1 LSGLSPKLTI
11 AASPT
16 NRRIEMRDSK
26 NEEQGELRTF
36 TPSRRCFLKS
46 VGAGTIATVVAAG
59 DPGFLKEAA
68 AAQNQPPHNGKTGMS
83 VQLSLSRLPVLRKAD
98 VVIIGGSLT
107 GIASALE
114 FARAGRKTVL
124 VEHRMY
130 LGREI
135 SATLRPWVHLG
146 KLAGSGKTPELIA
159 ATLKKQ
165 NSAETAGEI
174 SLWMDALKVTLEN
187 LLLEAGVE
195 LIYAALPTEV
205 IVTSGSVCGVV
216 IASKSGR
223 QVALGRTV
231 LDTTATALAARIA
244 GAEFEPETNRDF
256 HFVRMMEMEGVG
268 SLRDPRVEVPGELGI
283 AGSTLTVHAGY
294 RGNGHVL
301 IECPMD
307 LNTAKLDLEGMMRRE
322 IEARHRTMRV
332 AAHLIQNDPKFKN
345 AKLGICAY
353 ELDGPQTT
361 RLAGPAPDW
370 AADFRDLGLDFV
382 DKNQARILLPI
393 RAFAGPVKGIWC
405 LSEAARLEDAQMRL
419 LRDPVDAALA
429 GAAFART
436 LLPMI
441 GKDGFPACDHP
452 DYGVPEMPPH
462 GLEVKLQDCPQR
474 GRSYERLTAAPVRVP
489 VFRETDFLVVGGG
502 TCGATCANSASREG
516 ASTVLLELCPGLG
529 GTGTVGGVCAY
540 WHGRYWSGFA
550 IRNANLVDDVHRSIR
565 WPTSANELNGP
576 WNIEAKMYAL
586 LKDAQQSGVE
596 LFFNTIAFAAVLQ
609 DNHVRGVVAATPY
622 GPMAVLSKTT
632 ADTTG
637 DGDVAA
643 FAGAKFHYGAARDGY
658 PMWFN
663 LAQYIRPSE
672 SRWHFGHTVIVS
684 NIDDY
689 TRAILIGRR
698 RGPVCHDHGN
708 YIATRESRHMVG
720 DEVLTLTDILR
731 HREWPD
737 VINLGAGQMDCH
749 RRVASNWIRI
759 GLLMPILP
767 TEMPYSALLPRG
779 LENIMVG
786 GKAFSGTH
794 DVLYNLRNQPDMEN
808 LGGAMGVAAAYAI
821 RDGVSVRRVNL
832 RKVQQRLTE
841 VGTLLP
847 GMLSRQMK
855 NESLDGNAIRAF
867 VKQVDGRPLAVWEDV
882 PMAKEGTPHYREKIP
897 FVEICSSDPALAV
910 PILEQEMAEATGER
924 RFRLAQA
931 LAMFGA
937 KTAAP
942 VLIEAIERAIASGNV
957 PPRPRLNDEKD
968 GGAVEGTGIG
978 IPTPPAEL
986 VYSLGMTRDR
996 RALAVW
1002 EKLGSLVKP
1011 APGDFADELPWP
1023 FHYVDAIC
1031 YGAELL
1037 GDAEAIPTLKKIH
1050 GNPLLNNQSAKAGFQ
1065 IDFDLEKRALVEV
1078 TLARTLARLGS
1089 TEGYE
1094 TLIDYLDD
1102 NRGSLAEFAHMSME
1116 EITGYNIGKD
1126 PQAWRRWLAGA
1137 RDSLKPI
1144 PLVNRLDG

>member
-1 LSGLSPKLTI
+1 MQ
-11 AASPT
+11 AS
-16 NRRIEMRDSK
+16 R
-26 NEEQGELRTF
+26 NEKQEENRTF
-36 TPSRRCFLKS
+36 APSRRCFLKS
-46 VGAGTIATVVAAG
+46 VGAGTIATVVTAG
-59 DPGFLKEAA
+59 QPGFPGDAVL
-68 AAQNQPPHNGKTGMS
+68 AQDQLHQTGKRGAF

-98 VVIIGGSLT
+98 VVIIGGSLA
-107 GIASALE
+107 GVASALG
-114 FARAGRKTVL
+114 FARMGRKTV
-124 VEHRMY
+124 VIEHRMY

-135 SATLRPWVHLG
+135 SATLKPWVNLG
-146 KLAGSGKTPELIA
+146 KLAGSGTTPEPIA
-159 ATLKKQ
+159 ATLKNQ
-165 NSAETAGEI
+165 NTSESAGEI
-174 SLWMDALKVTLEN
+174 PLWMDAFKVTLEN

-205 IVTSGSVCGVV
+205 IVRSGSLCGLV
-216 IASKSGR
+216 IANKSGR
-223 QVALGRTV
+223 QVVLGRTV
-231 LDTTATALAARIA
+231 VDATASAVVARIA
-244 GAEFEPETNRDF
+244 GAEFAPERAGDLR
-256 HFVRMMEMEGVG
+256 FVRTMEMEGAG
-268 SLRDPRVEVPGELGI
+268 PLEGPRIKVPLELGV
-283 AGSTLTVHAGY
+283 AGGTLTVHAGH
-294 RGNGHVL
+294 RGKGHVL

-307 LNTAKLDLEGMMRRE
+307 LAPGRLDLEGMMRRE

-332 AAHLIQNDPKFKN
+332 AAYLVQNDPGFRD
-345 AKLGICAY
+345 AKLAICAY

-361 RLAGPAPDW
+361 RLAGAAPDW
-370 AADFRDLGLDFV
+370 AADFRELNLDFA
-382 DKNQARILLPI
+382 DKNQAKIRLPLQ
-393 RAFAGPVKGIWC
+393 AFAGPMKGLWC
-405 LSEAARLEDAQMRL
+405 LNEAARLEDAQKYL
-419 LRDPVDAALA
+419 LRDPVDAAMA
-429 GAAFART
+429 GAAFAGT
-436 LLPMI
+436 LLPAI
-441 GKDGFPACDHP
+441 GKGEFPACDDP
-452 DYGVPEMPPH
+452 DCGVPEIPPH
-462 GLEVKLQDCPQR
+462 GLEVRLQDCPQR
-474 GRSYERLTAAPVRVP
+474 GRYYERLTVGPVRVP
-489 VFRETDFLVVGGG
+489 VSRDTDFLVVGGG
-502 TCGATCANSASREG
+502 TCGASCAGSAAREG
-516 ASTVLLELCPGLG
+516 ARTVLLELCPGLG

-540 WHGRYWSGFA
+540 WYGRYWAGFA

-586 LKDAQQSGVE
+586 LKDTQQSGVE
-596 LFFNTIAFAAVLQ
+596 LFFNSLAFATVLQ

-622 GPMAVLSKTT
+622 GPMAILSKIT

-643 FAGAKFHYGAARDGY
+643 FAGAKFYYGAARDSY

-663 LAQYIRPSE
+663 LAQYLRPTE

-684 NIDDY
+684 NVDDY

-698 RGPVCHDHGN
+698 RGPICHDHGN
-708 YIATRESRHMVG
+708 YIATRESRHIMG

-749 RRVASNWIRI
+749 RRVASNWIRV

-779 LENIMVG
+779 LENILVG

-821 RDGVSVRRVNL
+821 RGGVNARQVDV
-832 RKVQQRLTE
+832 RKVQQRLAE

-847 GMLSRQMK
+847 AMLSRQVK
-855 NESLDGNAIRAF
+855 DRPLDEEAVRAF
-867 VKQVDGRPLAVWEDV
+867 VKQLDGRRLAAWEDV
-882 PMAKEGTPHYREKIP
+882 PMAREDSPRFREKIP
-897 FVEICSSDPALAV
+897 FVEICSSDPDLAI
-910 PILEQEMAEATGER
+910 PILEQEMAGATGDR
-924 RFRLAQA
+924 QVRLSQA
-931 LAMFGA
+931 LAMFGSRS
-937 KTAAP
+937 AAP
-942 VLIEAIERAIASGNV
+942 VLIEAIERALAGGNV
-957 PPRPRLNDEKD
+957 PPKPVLGDQKD

-978 IPTPPAEL
+978 IPTPPADL

-1002 EKLGSLVKP
+1002 AKLGSLVKP
-1011 APGDFADELPWP
+1011 KPEDFADELPWP

-1037 GDAEAIPTLKKIH
+1037 GDAEAVPTLKMIH
-1050 GNPLLNNQSAKAGFQ
+1050 ANPLLNNQSAKSGFQ

-1089 TEGYE
+1089 AEGYE
-1094 TLIDYLDD
+1094 TLIDYLND
-1102 NRGSLAEFAHMSME
+1102 NRASLSEFAHMSLE
-1116 EITGYNIGKD
+1116 EITGCNNGKD

-1137 RDSLKPI
+1137 RESLKPV